1 MTNNFGFMAQAQR
14 KIEAMQA
21 EAAKVAEAS
30 KCLQSIRKDLGINKS
45 DYIAFMDAPATDEQ
59 YRNIVERQFDDL
71 QRCCHYSEFLQ
82 ELGLQQYINKE
93 LSDVYQ
99 SGLLLEAGNPDLKP
113 MHCMSYIEA
122 LTSPETIEHIGSFG
136 KPLCDG
142 MYRSLIIMGLELEF
156 RNANNLSKDY
166 KAGEFCNY
174 METKVVEQE
183 KLIPCSEF

>member
-1 MTNNFGFMAQAQR
+1 MTNTFGFMAQAQR

-30 KCLQSIRKDLGINKS
+30 KCLQSIRKDLGITTS
-45 DYIAFMDAPATDEQ
+45 DYLAFRAAPATDAQ

-82 ELGLQQYINKE
+82 ELGFQQYINKE

-113 MHCMSYIEA
+113 RHCISQIEA

-156 RNANNLSKDY
+156 RNANTLSKDY
-166 KAGEFCNY
+166 KAGEFHTF
-174 METKVVEQE
+174 MEEKVVEQE